1 MGAPVGKT
9 HLPEVRVSEHP
20 QALSFGLK
28 LPQVPDQHRVDR
40 RTEGRIG
47 HRTEAEG
54 RFVVEWW
61 HDGVAEAMWRAQPLI
76 NNARKMPSAE
86 GVLRA
91 LARALVLEGG
101 EIYKNVSK
109 ASKE

>member
-1 MGAPVGKT
+1 M
-9 HLPEVRVSEHP
+9 SEHP

-28 LPQVPDQHRVDR
+28 IPLVLDQHRFDR

-47 HRTEAEG
+47 HQMEAEG
-54 RFVVEWW
+54 PLVVEWR
-61 HDGVAEAMWRAQPLI
+61 HDGVAEVMWRAQSLI

-101 EIYKNVSK
+101 EIYKNLYK